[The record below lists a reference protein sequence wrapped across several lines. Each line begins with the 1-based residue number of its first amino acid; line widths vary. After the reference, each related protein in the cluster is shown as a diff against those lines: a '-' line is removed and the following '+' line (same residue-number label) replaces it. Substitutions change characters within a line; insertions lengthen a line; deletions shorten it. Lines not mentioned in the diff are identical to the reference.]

1 MSRNIQKMVYSTH
14 FKKSTKNITFLIDR
28 QDTVV
33 LTCKRERE
41 VQCEYSRRVTCAFTA
56 RQAWPLKS
64 SVQTRE
70 TKGFY
75 LNIDSTIRSA
85 HEYTAYL

>member
-33 LTCKRERE
+33 LTCKRER
-41 VQCEYSRRVTCAFTA
+41 
-56 RQAWPLKS
+56 S
-64 SVQTRE
+64 SVRVFSQ
-70 TKGFY
+70 GHLCVY
-75 LNIDSTIRSA
+75 RSA
-85 HEYTAYL
+85 SLATEIVRAD